1 MSTAT
6 LDLDALSDTIAGL
19 TLKQAKELSDKL
31 KDKHGIE
38 AAAGGAVMMA
48 APTSDGGGGG
58 AAKAEEKTAFDV
70 ILTGFGDKKL
80 GVIKE
85 VRAIL
90 PGLSLPD
97 AKNLVEKVP
106 GKIKEGVSKEEAATI
121 KKKLEEAGGTVEIK

>member
-6 LDLDALSDTIAGL
+6 IDLDQLSDTIANL

-31 KDKHGIE
+31 EEKHGIK

-48 APTSDGGGGG
+48 APVGGGG
-58 AAKAEEKTAFDV
+58 AAAPAAEEKTAFDV
-70 ILTGFGDKKL
+70 VLTGFGDKKL
-80 GVIKE
+80 AVIKE

-106 GKIKEGVSKEEAATI
+106 GKIKEGVSKEEAEQV